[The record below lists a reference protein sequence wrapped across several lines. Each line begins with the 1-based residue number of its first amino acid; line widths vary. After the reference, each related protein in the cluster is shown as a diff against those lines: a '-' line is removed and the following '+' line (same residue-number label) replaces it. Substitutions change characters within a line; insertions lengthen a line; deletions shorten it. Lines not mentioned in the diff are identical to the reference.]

1 MAAPIGRTFS
11 WRRPTHCGKPYRIYP
26 ACAFLI
32 GAVPFSLS
40 HLVPTASGETREP
53 HTYRL
58 HVFTIIAF
66 LIIQSFLF
74 AVAEENALPFY
85 TRHLLEG
92 IFAISVTLYLVGL
105 FRRMDGMRTER
116 SLFFMPSLRGI
127 AVIASI
133 VALVAVLLGYM
144 VFAFF
149 MVSNLV
155 SFGLGCVIVLL
166 LGLTVKELIAWIFG
180 AKAPLTR
187 RLSALGVGSRRVEQ
201 FGVVLNFV
209 LNVLLVI
216 VLLSIALS
224 GGILTLFHWRPIAG
238 AFRWPV
244 FHGFSL
250 SLNTLLVCIASV
262 AIAYYVINYLKRWL
276 EGKLFR

>member
-1 MAAPIGRTFS
+1 MR
-11 WRRPTHCGKPYRIYP
+11 
-26 ACAFLI
+26 
-32 GAVPFSLS
+32 
-40 HLVPTASGETREP
+40 
-53 HTYRL
+53 
-58 HVFTIIAF
+58 
-66 LIIQSFLF
+66 
-74 AVAEENALPFY
+74 AEQ
-85 TRHLLEG
+85 
-92 IFAISVTLYLVGL
+92 
-105 FRRMDGMRTER
+105 

-180 AKAPLTR
+180 ANAPLTR

-209 LNVLLVI
+209 LNA
-216 VLLSIALS
+216 LLSIALS
-224 GGILTLFHWRPIAG
+224 GGHFDLGSIGAQLRGLFVG
-238 AFRWPV
+238 
-244 FHGFSL
+244 
-250 SLNTLLVCIASV
+250 
-262 AIAYYVINYLKRWL
+262 
-276 EGKLFR
+276 